1 MSNQQDQPAEQ
12 PKLRSR
18 GRKRAPVKPG
28 TRPAKATNKHSG
40 GRPGFVPS
48 NSERE
53 FVKTMCGMRMSVAE
67 IAKVIG
73 FGRRDPT
80 NNKSGRPISKKC
92 LYKHF
97 RDELAGGRSLL
108 RAEIAGRFRAAL
120 ADGQRWAI
128 EAGLRS
134 QFGWD
139 PNRFGGLIGPPDDGE
154 AVQPTIA
161 VEFVIP
167 GYGSSKIEPEPAP
180 VPGQRLLPAPVQR
193 IHTPFGTVDWEH
205 DPPARPPG
213 PRYDGSRA
221 TNPACSNLV
230 PRAPTGWQ
238 NEPLPALVAVPPGL
252 LYGLGTAQ
260 IDGRDCKNRTAV
272 RG

>member
-1 MSNQQDQPAEQ
+1 MSNQQDQPAEE

-167 GYGSSKIEPEPAP
+167 GFGSSQHKRLSGPEIEHDRPIDPT
-180 VPGQRLLPAPVQR
+180 QKRLPPPPPR
-193 IHTPFGTVDWEH
+193 TYTPYGVLEDRG
-205 DPPARPPG
+205 DPPARPPE
-213 PRYDGSRA
+213 PQSNESR
-221 TNPACSNLV
+221 LF
-230 PRAPTGWQ
+230 R
-238 NEPLPALVAVPPGL
+238 PPPKSTDWMG
-252 LYGLGTAQ
+252 
-260 IDGRDCKNRTAV
+260 
-272 RG
+272 

>member
-1 MSNQQDQPAEQ
+1 MSEHDPAEQ
-12 PKLRSR
+12 AGRRSR

-28 TRPAKATNKHSG
+28 TRPAKATNSHSG
-40 GRPGFVPS
+40 GRPGFVAS

-53 FVKTMCGMRMSVAE
+53 FVKTMCGMRMSAAE
-67 IAKVIG
+67 ICKVLG
-73 FGRRDPT
+73 AGRRDPT

-154 AVQPTIA
+154 AVQPLVQ
-161 VEFVIP
+161 VEFV
-167 GYGSSKIEPEPAP
+167 
-180 VPGQRLLPAPVQR
+180 VPSGRREEERRPDPNQRLLPPPPPRAR
-193 IHTPFGTVDWEH
+193 TEFGMLDE
-205 DPPARPPG
+205 DRYPPDRPPG
-213 PRYDGSRA
+213 SRYDGPQSNESR
-221 TNPACSNLV
+221 V
-230 PRAPTGWQ
+230 FQPRPK
-238 NEPLPALVAVPPGL
+238 
-252 LYGLGTAQ
+252 GT
-260 IDGRDCKNRTAV
+260 DWME
-272 RG
+272 